1 MRRLL
6 LILFAIVGVALGW
19 RWASRRRSLPCPS
32 WAAWLLDNPFTETIA
47 GTETT
52 LDRIGLRPGERGL
65 DVGCGPGRLSIP
77 AARRVGPDGAIVA
90 YDVQPGMLDWLRRRV
105 AEARLT
111 NVEARLGDIAIDAD
125 LPAASFDRT
134 WLVTVLGE
142 IPDRAAAL
150 RNIYRVLKPG
160 GTLSITEIAGAPHYQ
175 RRTAV
180 VSLCQEAGFQPAD
193 HWGTALAFTQNFVKP

>member
-6 LILFAIVGVALGW
+6 MILLAIIGVALGW
-19 RWASRRRSLPCPS
+19 CWASRRRSLPCPS

-77 AARRVGPDGAIVA
+77 AARRVGPEGAILA
-90 YDVQPGMLDWLRRRV
+90 YDVQRGMLDRVRRRG
-105 AEARLT
+105 AEARLPT
-111 NVEARLGDIAIDAD
+111 VERRLGDVATEAG
-125 LPAASFDRT
+125 LPAASFDGA

-142 IPDRAAAL
+142 IPNRAAAL
-150 RNIYRVLKPG
+150 RNIYRILKPG
-160 GTLSITEIAGAPHYQ
+160 GTLSITEIAGDPHYQ
-175 RRTAV
+175 RRSV
-180 VSLCQEAGFQPAD
+180 VARLCQEAGFQPGD
-193 HWGTALAFTQNFVKP
+193 YWGTALAFTQILVKP